1 MTTRSVFNVRVNT
14 YTCFPTW
21 QRYLGVKM
29 FISFRNA
36 RMPIMYMCI
45 NSTGSE
51 IIHSRCIYLHTYIF
65 LTFCLWLRRRLC
77 GATAFHLSTSAP
89 RAAVYSHSTYTSAN
103 ACMCPESSS
112 THVIV
117 VAAACVL
124 LWPRITA
131 RSLGL
136 NRRGKSFPCTLYVLF
151 NIIFATNIIIIRY

>member
-77 GATAFHLSTSAP
+77 ARRPFTFQPLRRALRCIPTAP
-89 RAAVYSHSTYTSAN
+89 IRAQTLAY
-103 ACMCPESSS
+103 
-112 THVIV
+112 THVSRILLHPRYCCCSSVCVV
-117 VAAACVL
+117 VATHHREVFGVKPSQQIL
-124 LWPRITA
+124 SVYIVRI
-131 RSLGL
+131 
-136 NRRGKSFPCTLYVLF
+136 
-151 NIIFATNIIIIRY
+151 I